1 MKIELSKIFYIFIY
15 EIYIYILLRLY
26 YFVLDIKL
34 LINDVDFFVK
44 KSIDTKNLKR
54 SKIIVEDF
62 PAI

>member
-34 LINDVDFFVK
+34 LINNVDFFVK
-44 KSIDTKNLKR
+44 KSIDTRNLKR
-54 SKIIVEDF
+54 SKINVEDF

>member
-34 LINDVDFFVK
+34 LINNVDFFVK
-44 KSIDTKNLKR
+44 KSINTKNLKR
-54 SKIIVEDF
+54 SKINVEDF

>member
-34 LINDVDFFVK
+34 LINKVDFFVK
-44 KSIDTKNLKR
+44 KSINTKNLKR
-54 SKIIVEDF
+54 SKINVEDF

>member
-34 LINDVDFFVK
+34 LINNVDFFVK